1 MTPPVQV
8 PTVPTDKCAFDHPET
23 RRSWQ
28 LARLRAGALLPPV
41 VMLLLATLVVMGM
54 LGDRPGTQP
63 MWMRVVGL
71 VCVVAAPFVFAY
83 ALYSLGPVLRLR
95 RIRRVLREYP
105 WEYRASIRPT
115 PGVKDAALPVRV
127 RTDAD
132 GDWSR
137 TMRAINPLQRKRWT
151 GEMEHG
157 AWFAGDPEFGGV
169 IAAPGARDFMTLERG
184 TRTPAELYGEIAGD
198 KDRMTRARR
207 AGIAPLGASLR
218 A

>member
-1 MTPPVQV
+1 MTPPVQ
-8 PTVPTDKCAFDHPET
+8 VPTDKCAFDHPET
-23 RRSWQ
+23 RRNWQ
-28 LARLRAGALLPPV
+28 LARLRAGAVLPPV

-54 LGDRPGTQP
+54 LGDRPTTQP
-63 MWMRVVGL
+63 MWMRVAGL
-71 VCVVAAPFVFAY
+71 VCVVAAPFVFAF

-95 RIRRVLREYP
+95 RIRKVLREYP
-105 WEYRASIRPT
+105 WEYRASIRPA

-169 IAAPGARDFMTLERG
+169 IAAPGATDFMTLERG
-184 TRTPAELYGEIAGD
+184 TRTPPDLYGEITRD
-198 KDRMTRARR
+198 KARMARAKR

>member
-1 MTPPVQV
+1 MTLPVQV
-8 PTVPTDKCAFDHPET
+8 PSDKCAFDHPDT
-23 RRSWQ
+23 RRNWQ
-28 LARLRAGALLPPV
+28 LARLRAGAALPLV

-54 LGDRPGTQP
+54 LGDRPTTQP
-63 MWMRVVGL
+63 MWMRVAGF
-71 VCVVAAPFVFAY
+71 VCVVAAPFVFALT
-83 ALYSLGPVLRLR
+83 LYSLGPVLRLR

-105 WEYRASIRPT
+105 WAYCSSIRPC
-115 PGVKDAALPVRV
+115 PGVKDTMALPVRL

-132 GDWSR
+132 GDWLR

-151 GEMEHG
+151 GELEHG

-184 TRTPAELYGEIAGD
+184 TRTPPDLYREIARD
-198 KDRMTRARR
+198 KERMARAKR
-207 AGIAPLGASLR
+207 AGIATLGGSLR

>member
-1 MTPPVQV
+1 MAPPVQ
-8 PTVPTDKCAFDHPET
+8 VPTDKCAFDHPET
-23 RRSWQ
+23 RRNWQ
-28 LARLRAGALLPPV
+28 LARLRAGAVLPPV

-54 LGDRPGTQP
+54 LGDRPATQP
-63 MWMRVVGL
+63 MWMRVAGL
-71 VCVVAAPFVFAY
+71 VCVVAAPFVFAF

-95 RIRRVLREYP
+95 RIRKILREYP
-105 WEYRASIRPT
+105 WEYRASVRPC
-115 PGVKDAALPVRV
+115 PGVRDTMALPVRV
-127 RTDAD
+127 RTDPD

-169 IAAPGARDFMTLERG
+169 IAAPGATDFMTLERG
-184 TRTPAELYGEIAGD
+184 ARTPPDLYGEIARD
-198 KDRMTRARR
+198 KARMSRARR